1 MHIVQYAAH
10 NFPTLCCLSCLL
22 CMFVMMEDDRK
33 CIGFN
38 RIKRVWN
45 QCCGNSGSNWPEQ
58 MCPVWKPPKTQHTT
72 NLNIPA
78 ESCHDGSSAPPGT
91 HTHLQHA
98 PQGPDPSLPAETR
111 THAPLPL
118 DPPHASY
125 THKYMYKCD
134 PGAQNQSYVAQVY
147 L

>member
-1 MHIVQYAAH
+1 MIANALGLIESSESETNVVGTPGITDQ
-10 NFPTLCCLSCLL
+10 
-22 CMFVMMEDDRK
+22 
-33 CIGFN
+33 
-38 RIKRVWN
+38 
-45 QCCGNSGSNWPEQ
+45 Q

-147 L
+147 LLQ